1 LLVEAEA
8 VGDGGRLA
16 ATASPRLKEL
26 GLVLPALPQV
36 PPGLRFSF
44 SWVRV
49 WDGKAYV
56 SGHSAQAPDGS
67 FTGLFGKVP
76 TEVSLEA
83 AQQAA
88 GRTAL
93 SVLGSLKQ
101 ALGDL
106 DPVTAWLMVYGM
118 VNADAGYSQTTN
130 AINGFSDVIVDLY
143 GPEVGAH
150 ARVAVG
156 MAANPLD
163 NAVTVAAEVAVAD

>member
-1 LLVEAEA
+1 MRVEQ
-8 VGDGGRLA
+8 RLE
-16 ATASPRLKEL
+16 EL
-26 GLVLPALPQV
+26 GLVLPAPPQV
-36 PPGLRFSF
+36 PPGFKFSF
-44 SWVRV
+44 SWVRI

-56 SGHSAQAPDGS
+56 SGHSPQAPDGS
-67 FTGLFGKVP
+67 FSGPFGKVP

-93 SVLGSLKQ
+93 SVLGSLKR

-106 DPVTAWLMVYGM
+106 DRVTAWLMVYGM

-130 AINGFSDVIVDLY
+130 AINGFSDLIVDLY

-150 ARVAVG
+150 ARIAVG
-156 MAANPLD
+156 MAALPLD

>member
-1 LLVEAEA
+1 MRRVNAEGGSA
-8 VGDGGRLA
+8 DGATGPKARPGRLA
-16 ATASPRLKEL
+16 AGRRRQWPW
-26 GLVLPALPQV
+26 
-36 PPGLRFSF
+36 PG
-44 SWVRV
+44 
-49 WDGKAYV
+49 A
-56 SGHSAQAPDGS
+56 A
-67 FTGLFGKVP
+67 FGKVP

-83 AQQAA
+83 AHQAA

-93 SVLGSLKQ
+93 SVLGSLKR

-106 DPVTAWLMVYGM
+106 DRVTAWLMVYGM

-130 AINGFSDVIVDLY
+130 AINGFSDLIVDLY

-156 MAANPLD
+156 MAALPLD

>member
-1 LLVEAEA
+1 
-8 VGDGGRLA
+8 
-16 ATASPRLKEL
+16 
-26 GLVLPALPQV
+26 
-36 PPGLRFSF
+36 
-44 SWVRV
+44 
-49 WDGKAYV
+49 
-56 SGHSAQAPDGS
+56 
-67 FTGLFGKVP
+67 
-76 TEVSLEA
+76 LEA

-93 SVLGSLKQ
+93 SILGSLKR

-106 DPVTAWLMVYGM
+106 DRVTAWLMVYGM

-130 AINGFSDVIVDLY
+130 AINGFSDLIVDLY

-156 MAANPLD
+156 MAALPLD